1 MKKRRSSLLKETW
14 PAILLTGV
22 TLMILLIMTQAIQ
35 DADDFAQSYVVLLAA
50 VIIGVLVMMGMIGR
64 QLYLLI
70 QQRRKHTSTTSITLR
85 LLRIVAGVTLIPL
98 FVVFAF
104 ALTFINQGIDSW
116 FNIKTESALQSA
128 MDLSRA
134 SIDQKRRESLK
145 QVQNIADS
153 KASDLIAEPSIVL
166 NEMRLLLNAHEMA
179 LFNSNGQAIASSSS
193 DLTIISPE
201 SLDTNVL
208 QQIRQITP
216 FTQYDTNDENFSSV
230 EIVVPLQHRQDVY
243 GLRARFEVPKSIDT
257 LTQTVAQAYEEH
269 QRLALLK
276 SPLKATFLV
285 SLLLV
290 ALLAS
295 LSATLVA
302 IHLSRRFTQPIR
314 HLAFATKQ
322 VSQGN
327 YATQL
332 QNQDH
337 DELGF
342 LVDSFNEMTQQISL
356 ARNRIQSSQQNAETQ
371 RAFFETI
378 LKHLSSGVWVCSSP
392 MVLRTYNTSAETILN
407 TEFSSYQYL
416 PISHIAHEQ
425 PSLKPL
431 IDLIMQNHVQGKTE
445 WQAQIQI
452 ETEQRTLTLSVQGT
466 TLPDFQQKSA
476 GMIIVFDDISQLM
489 QAQRTEA
496 WSEVA
501 RRLAHE
507 IKNPL
512 TPIQLSAER
521 LQYKLSSYLQDEEK
535 SLLTKST
542 DTIISHVESLKNM
555 VQTFNDF
562 ARMPSLQLQKTALV
576 PLINS
581 TTELY
586 LHKHNDYK
594 IELELEDD
602 LPELMLDPTQI
613 RQVLHNLIKNAIEAC
628 ESIEQPIIQ
637 VKAQR
642 IAQTIEL
649 SVCDNGIPINKE
661 LRERLFEPYATSK
674 PKGTGLGLAIVKR
687 IIEEHQG
694 TIELSNGAEKCFTLT
709 LPIQRTAS

>member
-1 MKKRRSSLLKETW
+1 MIKRRSSLIKETW

-22 TLMILLIMTQAIQ
+22 TLLVLLIMTQAIQ
-35 DADDFAQSYVVLLAA
+35 DVDDFAQSYVVLLAA
-50 VIIGVLVMMGMIGR
+50 VIIGVLAMIGMIGR
-64 QLYLLI
+64 QLYVLI

-98 FVVFAF
+98 LVVFAF

-145 QVQNIADS
+145 QVQNIADT
-153 KASDLIAEPSIVL
+153 KALDLITEPSLVL

-201 SLDTNVL
+201 SLDANVL

-216 FTQYDTNDENFSSV
+216 FTQYDNSDENFSSID
-230 EIVVPLQHRQDVY
+230 IVVPLLHRQDIY
-243 GLRARFEVPKSIDT
+243 GLRAQFIVPKDIDA
-257 LTQTVAQAYEEH
+257 LTQTVAQAFEEH

-290 ALLAS
+290 ALLAG
-295 LSATLVA
+295 LAAILVA

-327 YATQL
+327 YSTQL

-392 MVLRTYNTSAETILN
+392 MVLRTYNTSAETILD
-407 TEFSSYQYL
+407 TRFEAYQYL
-416 PISHIAHEQ
+416 PINHLANEQ

-431 IDLIMQNHVQGKTE
+431 IDVIMQNHLEDKNE
-445 WQAQIQI
+445 WQAQVQI
-452 ETEQRTLTLSVQGT
+452 ETEHRTLTLSVQGT

-521 LQYKLSSYLQDEEK
+521 MQYKLSSHLEAHEK
-535 SLLTKST
+535 ELLTKST

-555 VQTFNDF
+555 VQTFNEF
-562 ARMPSLQLQKTALV
+562 ARMPSLQLQKTSITG
-576 PLINS
+576 LIRN

-586 LHKHNDYK
+586 FHKHNRFK

-613 RQVLHNLIKNAIEAC
+613 RQVLHNLVKNAIEAC
-628 ESIEQPIIQ
+628 ESIDHPMIH
-637 VKAQR
+637 VKTER
-642 IAQTIEL
+642 IGQAVKL
-649 SVCDNGIPINKE
+649 SVCDNGIAITKE
-661 LRERLFEPYATSK
+661 VRERLFEPYATSK

-687 IIEEHQG
+687 IIEEHKG
-694 TIELSNGAEKCFTLT
+694 TIELSSEADKCFVIT
-709 LPIQRTAS
+709 LPIQRTDS